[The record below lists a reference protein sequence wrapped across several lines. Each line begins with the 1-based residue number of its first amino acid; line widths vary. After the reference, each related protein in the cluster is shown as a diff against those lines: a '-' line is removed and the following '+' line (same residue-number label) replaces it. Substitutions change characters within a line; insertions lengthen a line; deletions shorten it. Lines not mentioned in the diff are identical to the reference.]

1 MASSH
6 SVSPPDPTPAAGK
19 SGEQRPRSAR
29 EMLLFEL
36 SRPRS
41 ASRRTLLLALL
52 AVLTVATAFV
62 YTDLSWS
69 GVIEGIQGLSP
80 WALLP
85 LMALLPIAGF
95 SVSIVYLVAGARFGP
110 VWGGVVVLAITF
122 VHLVG
127 TYAVA
132 RTFLREP
139 LRRYVEKRQRRL
151 PEVPLEDQPA
161 VCVIAGLVPGLPYAI
176 RNYLV
181 VLAGVKLRY
190 LFAICLPIHVARSYV
205 IILLGDTAHDPARA
219 RVAILLGIDLLR
231 ATICGLVIWRL
242 RVRQLARQRDQAQAA
257 GP

>member
-1 MASSH
+1 
-6 SVSPPDPTPAAGK
+6 
-19 SGEQRPRSAR
+19 
-29 EMLLFEL
+29 MLLFEL
-36 SRPRS
+36 ARPRPG
-41 ASRRTLLLALL
+41 SRRALLL
-52 AVLTVATAFV
+52 AVLAALTIGAVFV
-62 YTDLSWS
+62 YTDVSWS
-69 GVIEGIQGLSP
+69 GVIDAIQRLSP

-95 SVSIVYLVAGARFGP
+95 SVAIVYLVAGARFGP
-110 VWGGVVVLAITF
+110 VWGGVVVLAVTF

-132 RTFLREP
+132 RTFLRRP
-139 LRRYVEKRQRRL
+139 LRRFVEKRQGRL

-161 VCVIAGLVPGLPYAI
+161 VCVIAALVPGLPYAI

-190 LFAICLPIHVARSYV
+190 LLAIGLPIHVARSYV

-231 ATICGLVIWRL
+231 ATICALVIWRL
-242 RVRQLARQRDQAQAA
+242 RVRQLARQGAD
-257 GP
+257 GPAP